1 MNPMKGRNVIWVVLG
16 CLQLAILVFF
26 GYRLFG
32 EYRELEHRESKKAE
46 LQHEKQYLSEKIV
59 QTRDFL
65 DRLAYDVEFQD
76 NVVRREL
83 GYGKAN
89 ETIYR
94 FPPPKG
100 ATPQAP

>member
-1 MNPMKGRNVIWVVLG
+1 MKGKNVIWVLLG
-16 CLQLAILVFF
+16 CLQLTILIFF

-32 EYRELEHRESKKAE
+32 EYSELEHRKSNKAE

-59 QTRDFL
+59 QTKDFL

-94 FPPPKG
+94 FP
-100 ATPQAP
+100 ATKDATSLMP